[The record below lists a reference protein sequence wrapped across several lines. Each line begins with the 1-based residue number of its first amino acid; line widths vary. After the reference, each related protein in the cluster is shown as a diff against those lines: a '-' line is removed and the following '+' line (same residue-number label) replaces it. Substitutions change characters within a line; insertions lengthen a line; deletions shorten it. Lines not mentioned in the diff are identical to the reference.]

1 MGHQGDTI
9 TLMMAYSSGMAGVLV
24 GLALLA
30 FWLFSLFDV
39 ATTPEEE
46 VRHSPK
52 AVWLIIVAALPLIG
66 GLFWMLRG
74 RPRVA
79 RETWPVTP
87 RAEGEPGPKGP
98 DDDPDFL
105 RELERRM
112 RGGEEK

>member
-1 MGHQGDTI
+1 
-9 TLMMAYSSGMAGVLV
+9 MMAYSSGMAGVIV
-24 GLALLA
+24 SLALLA

-39 ATTPEEE
+39 ITTPEEE

-66 GLFWMLRG
+66 GLFWMMRG

-79 RETWPVTP
+79 REP
-87 RAEGEPGPKGP
+87 RPPAPPAEGRSIPKGP

-105 RELERRM
+105 RDLERRM
-112 RGGEEK
+112 RGDD

>member
-1 MGHQGDTI
+1 
-9 TLMMAYSSGMAGVLV
+9 MAGVIV

-39 ATTPEEE
+39 ITTPEEE

-74 RPRVA
+74 RPQVA
-79 RETWPVTP
+79 RENWPTP
-87 RAEGEPGPKGP
+87 PRTGGAAAPKGP

-105 RELERRM
+105 RDLERRM
-112 RGGEEK
+112 RGDE